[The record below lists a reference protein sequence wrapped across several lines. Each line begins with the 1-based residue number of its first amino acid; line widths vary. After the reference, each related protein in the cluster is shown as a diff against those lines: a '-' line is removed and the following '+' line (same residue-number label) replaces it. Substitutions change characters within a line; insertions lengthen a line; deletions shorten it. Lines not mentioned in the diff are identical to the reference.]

1 MCARFSRP
9 SASSQPF
16 SPTLSPQEQ
25 SPPPASH
32 QPPSRTVGAIR
43 PRQATHL
50 PLACYNSP
58 HWGPPMPAPVPLAGE
73 AVLEV
78 VSPDGARRYARIT
91 QTPFMLGRGVETGN
105 HLQLS
110 DRRISRNCAAV
121 VIEAN
126 RFYLEDRGQRRG
138 LFVNGEK
145 VESRELQDG
154 DDITFGLDDSYEI
167 IFRSA
172 KSSDDD
178 SLPQLLTRMEHITSS
193 EPTGGLIKLKRLL
206 EATSLLHSQLPLDV
220 VLGHMLDH
228 AVSVTDADR
237 GLLLE
242 TDSTGALKVK
252 LARRSGGL
260 RLPPESLTP
269 SQTAIQLAL
278 KHRSPVITED
288 LAQADVDLQAAQS
301 VVAQRLRA
309 VVVIPLF
316 AVSRAKTQ
324 ESMVNI
330 KRGDFLGVLYM
341 DSRRPAA
348 FSKLDR
354 QILDVLAGDAASIL
368 DNARL
373 VERERERQRLEQEIN
388 IARDIQQALLPRD
401 FREYPHLAVTGF
413 NLPCL
418 AVGGDYFDVFPLSD
432 GRTAFLIADVS
443 GKGLG
448 AAILTTMLQGALSGM
463 TLGIDPARLFNHV
476 NRFLCDHSEVGR
488 YATMFFGT
496 LDQDGHLEFI
506 NAGHPSPILIRRG
519 VAEEAFTEGSYP
531 VGLVPEA
538 EYTAVC
544 LKLEPGD
551 TMVLFSDGVTE
562 AMDPAEQLFGVQR
575 LRDVL
580 NGQGQTA
587 LEDLQQL
594 VLQAVENFAR
604 GASQAD
610 DLTLLLVR
618 YRATAA
624 TTDTDPA
631 AISGAAAAAAS
642 S

>member
-1 MCARFSRP
+1 
-9 SASSQPF
+9 
-16 SPTLSPQEQ
+16 
-25 SPPPASH
+25 
-32 QPPSRTVGAIR
+32 
-43 PRQATHL
+43 
-50 PLACYNSP
+50 
-58 HWGPPMPAPVPLAGE
+58 MPDTVPLAGE

-78 VSPDGARRYARIT
+78 ISSDGARRYARIT
-91 QTPFMLGRGVETGN
+91 QSPFMIGRGAETGN

-126 RFYLEDRGQRRG
+126 RFYIEDRGQRRG

-145 VESRELQDG
+145 VESRELQEG
-154 DDITFGLDDSYEI
+154 DSISFGLEDSYEI
-167 IFRSA
+167 IFRSGKNSEA
-172 KSSDDD
+172 D

-193 EPTGGLIKLKRLL
+193 EPTGGGLFKLKRLL
-206 EATSLLHSQLPLDV
+206 EATSLLHSQLPIDV
-220 VLGHMLDH
+220 VLGHMVDH

-242 TDSTGALKVK
+242 ADASGALKVK
-252 LARRSGGL
+252 LARRSGGT

-278 KHRSPVITED
+278 KQHSPVITED
-288 LAQADVDLQAAQS
+288 LAQADVDLQAAES
-301 VVAQRLRA
+301 IVAQRLRA

-316 AVSRAKTQ
+316 AMSRASTQ
-324 ESMVNI
+324 ESMINV
-330 KRGDFLGVLYM
+330 KRGDFLGVLYL

-354 QILDVLAGDAASIL
+354 QILDALAGDAASIL

-373 VERERERQRLEQEIN
+373 VERERERQRMEQEIN

-401 FREYPHLAVTGF
+401 FREFPHLAVTGF

-418 AVGGDYFDVFPLSD
+418 SVGGDYFDVFPLSD

-448 AAILTTMLQGALSGM
+448 AALLTTMLQGALSGM
-463 TLGIDPARLFNHV
+463 TLGTDPARVFDHV
-476 NRFLCDHSEVGR
+476 NRFLCDHSQVGR
-488 YATMFFGT
+488 YATMFFGV
-496 LDQDGHLEFI
+496 LDQQGHLEFI

-538 EYTAVC
+538 EYTSVC

-551 TMVLFSDGVTE
+551 TLVLFSDGVTE
-562 AMDPAEQLFGVQR
+562 AMDPDEQMFGIAR
-575 LRDVL
+575 LKEILTGQLECPLEKIQKCVL
-580 NGQGQTA
+580 
-587 LEDLQQL
+587 E
-594 VLQAVENFAR
+594 AVENFAR
-604 GASQAD
+604 GAHQAD
-610 DLTLLLVR
+610 DLTLLIVR

-624 TTDTDPA
+624 A
-631 AISGAAAAAAS
+631 ANTEADVPLSAS
-642 S
+642 SSASAGASSQG

>member
-1 MCARFSRP
+1 
-9 SASSQPF
+9 
-16 SPTLSPQEQ
+16 
-25 SPPPASH
+25 
-32 QPPSRTVGAIR
+32 
-43 PRQATHL
+43 
-50 PLACYNSP
+50 
-58 HWGPPMPAPVPLAGE
+58 MPDTVPLAGE

-91 QTPFMLGRGVETGN
+91 QTPFMIGRGVETGN

-126 RFYLEDRGQRRG
+126 RFYVEDRGQRRG

-145 VESRELQDG
+145 VDSRELQDG
-154 DDITFGLDDSYEI
+154 DSITFGLDDSYEI
-167 IFRSA
+167 IFRSDKGA
-172 KSSDDD
+172 DSD

-193 EPTGGLIKLKRLL
+193 EPTGGGLIKLKRLL
-206 EATSLLHSQLPLDV
+206 EASALLHSQLPLDEA
-220 VLGHMLDH
+220 LSHMLDH

-242 TDSTGALKVK
+242 RDSADGLKVK
-252 LARRSGGL
+252 LARRNGAL
-260 RLPPESLTP
+260 RLPPESVTP
-269 SQTAIQLAL
+269 SKTAIQLAL
-278 KHRSPVITED
+278 KQESPVITED
-288 LAQADVDLQAAQS
+288 LAQADMDLQAAQS
-301 VVAQRLRA
+301 IVSQRLRA

-316 AVSRAKTQ
+316 AMARANTQ

-330 KRGDFLGVLYM
+330 RRGELLGILYL

-354 QILDVLAGDAASIL
+354 QILDALAADAANIL

-388 IARDIQQALLPRD
+388 IARDIQQGLLPRD
-401 FREYPHLAVTGF
+401 FREYPHLSVTGF

-418 AVGGDYFDVFPLSD
+418 AVGGDYFDVFPLGD

-448 AAILTTMLQGALSGM
+448 AAIVTTMLQGALSGM
-463 TLGIDPARLFNHV
+463 TLGIDPARVFNHV

-488 YATMFFGT
+488 YATVFFGI
-496 LDQDGHLEFI
+496 LDQEGHLEFI

-519 VAEEAFTEGSYP
+519 IAEEAFTEGSYP

-551 TMVLFSDGVTE
+551 TLVLFSDGVTE
-562 AMDPAEQLFGVQR
+562 AMDPSEQMFGITRLKELLTGQLECPLEQLQKC
-575 LRDVL
+575 VL
-580 NGQGQTA
+580 
-587 LEDLQQL
+587 E
-594 VLQAVENFAR
+594 AVETFAR
-604 GASQAD
+604 GAHQAD
-610 DLTLLLVR
+610 DLTLLIVR
-618 YRATAA
+618 YRAAAVAA
-624 TTDTDPA
+624 TTDTDVPLSA
-631 AISGAAAAAAS
+631 SSSSSVSAAAS
-642 S
+642 AASPTVSTPPASPASN

>member
-1 MCARFSRP
+1 
-9 SASSQPF
+9 
-16 SPTLSPQEQ
+16 
-25 SPPPASH
+25 
-32 QPPSRTVGAIR
+32 
-43 PRQATHL
+43 
-50 PLACYNSP
+50 
-58 HWGPPMPAPVPLAGE
+58 MPDTVPLAGE

-91 QTPFMLGRGVETGN
+91 QTPFMIGRGAETGN

-126 RFYLEDRGQRRG
+126 RFYVEDRGQRRG
-138 LFVNGEK
+138 LFVNGER
-145 VESRELQDG
+145 VDSRELQDG
-154 DDITFGLDDSYEI
+154 DSITFGLDDSYEI

-172 KSSDDD
+172 KGADGD

-193 EPTGGLIKLKRLL
+193 EPTGGGLIKLKRLL
-206 EATSLLHSQLPLDV
+206 EATALLHSQLSLDEA
-220 VLGHMLDH
+220 LSHMLDY
-228 AVSVTDADR
+228 AVSVADADR

-242 TDSTGALKVK
+242 KDPAGALKVK
-252 LARRSGGL
+252 LARRSGAL

-278 KHRSPVITED
+278 KQQSPVITED

-301 VVAQRLRA
+301 IVAQRLRA

-316 AVSRAKTQ
+316 AISRANTQ

-330 KRGDFLGVLYM
+330 KRGELLGVLYM

-354 QILDVLAGDAASIL
+354 QILDALAADAANIL

-388 IARDIQQALLPRD
+388 IARDIQQALLPRNFPD
-401 FREYPHLAVTGF
+401 SPHFAVTGINF
-413 NLPCL
+413 PCL
-418 AVGGDYFDVFPLSD
+418 AVGGDYFDVFSLSD

-448 AAILTTMLQGALSGM
+448 AAIVTTMLQGALSAM
-463 TLGIDPARLFNHV
+463 TLGTDPARVFNHV

-488 YATMFFGT
+488 YATVFFGI
-496 LDQDGHLEFI
+496 LDQEGHLEFI
-506 NAGHPSPILIRRG
+506 NAGHPSPFLIRRG

-551 TMVLFSDGVTE
+551 TLVLFSDGVTE
-562 AMDPAEQLFGVQR
+562 AVDPDEQMFGTPR
-575 LRDVL
+575 LKQLLTGQLECPLEHIQKCVL
-580 NGQGQTA
+580 EG
-587 LEDLQQL
+587 
-594 VLQAVENFAR
+594 VENFAR
-604 GASQAD
+604 GAHQAD
-610 DLTLLLVR
+610 DLTLLIVR
-618 YRATAA
+618 YRAAAA
-624 TTDTDPA
+624 TPDTDVP
-631 AISGAAAAAAS
+631 ISASSSSSASAAS
-642 S
+642 G

>member
-1 MCARFSRP
+1 MP
-9 SASSQPF
+9 
-16 SPTLSPQEQ
+16 
-25 SPPPASH
+25 
-32 QPPSRTVGAIR
+32 
-43 PRQATHL
+43 
-50 PLACYNSP
+50 
-58 HWGPPMPAPVPLAGE
+58 WDWPMPDTVPLPGE

-78 VSPDGARRYARIT
+78 VSPDGTRRYARVT
-91 QTPFMLGRGVETGN
+91 QTPFMIGRGAETGN

-126 RFYLEDRGQRRG
+126 RFYVEDRGQRRG

-154 DDITFGLDDSYEI
+154 DAITFGLDDSYEI

-172 KSSDDD
+172 KGSDED
-178 SLPQLLTRMEHITSS
+178 SLPLLLTRMEHITSS
-193 EPTGGLIKLKRLL
+193 APTGGGLLKLKRLL

-242 TDSTGALKVK
+242 TDSASAMKVK

-260 RLPPESLTP
+260 RLPPESLSP

-278 KHRSPVITED
+278 KQQSPVITED

-301 VVAQRLRA
+301 IVAQRLRA
-309 VVVIPLF
+309 VVVIPLY
-316 AVSRAKTQ
+316 ALSRASTQ
-324 ESMVNI
+324 ESMANI
-330 KRGDFLGVLYM
+330 KHGDFLGVLYL

-354 QILDVLAGDAASIL
+354 QILDALAADAASIL

-401 FREYPHLAVTGF
+401 FREYPHLSVTGL

-418 AVGGDYFDVFPLSD
+418 SVGGDYFDVFPLSD

-448 AAILTTMLQGALSGM
+448 AALLTTMLQGALSGM
-463 TLGIDPARLFNHV
+463 TLGTDPARLFNHL

-488 YATMFFGT
+488 YATMFFGI
-496 LDQDGHLEFI
+496 LDQEGHLAYI
-506 NAGHPSPILIRRG
+506 NAGHPSPFLIRG
-519 VAEEAFTEGSYP
+519 GTAEEAFTEGSFP

-538 EYTAVC
+538 QYTAVC

-551 TMVLFSDGVTE
+551 TLVLFSDGVTE
-562 AMDPAEQLFGVQR
+562 AVDPDEQMFGIPRLKELLTGQLECPLEQLQKC
-575 LRDVL
+575 VL
-580 NGQGQTA
+580 
-587 LEDLQQL
+587 E
-594 VLQAVENFAR
+594 AVENFAR
-604 GASQAD
+604 GAHQAD
-610 DLTLLLVR
+610 DLTLLIVR
-618 YRATAA
+618 YRAAAA
-624 TTDTDPA
+624 TSDTDVP
-631 AISGAAAAAAS
+631 ISASPPSSAPAAAS
-642 S
+642 ASG

>member
-1 MCARFSRP
+1 M
-9 SASSQPF
+9 
-16 SPTLSPQEQ
+16 TD
-25 SPPPASH
+25 
-32 QPPSRTVGAIR
+32 TV
-43 PRQATHL
+43 P
-50 PLACYNSP
+50 PLAN
-58 HWGPPMPAPVPLAGE
+58 E

-78 VSPDGARRYARIT
+78 VSPDGARRYVRIT
-91 QTPFMLGRGVETGN
+91 QTPFMIGRGAETGN

-126 RFYLEDRGQRRG
+126 RFYVEDRGQRRG

-154 DDITFGLDDSYEI
+154 DAITFGLEDSYEI
-167 IFRSA
+167 LFRSA
-172 KSSDDD
+172 GSSNDD

-193 EPTGGLIKLKRLL
+193 EPTGGGLFKLKRLL

-242 TDSTGALKVK
+242 SDAAATLKVK

-278 KHRSPVITED
+278 KQESPVITED
-288 LAQADVDLQAAQS
+288 LAQADMDLQAAQS
-301 VVAQRLRA
+301 IVAQRLRA
-309 VVVIPLF
+309 VVVIPLY
-316 AVSRAKTQ
+316 AMSRAKTD
-324 ESMVNI
+324 ESMINI
-330 KRGDFLGVLYM
+330 KRGDFLGVLYL

-354 QILDVLAGDAASIL
+354 QILDALAADAASIL

-373 VERERERQRLEQEIN
+373 VEKERERQRLEEQIN

-401 FREYPHLAVTGF
+401 FREFPHLAVTGF

-418 AVGGDYFDVFPLSD
+418 SVGGDYFDVFPLSD

-448 AAILTTMLQGALSGM
+448 AALLTTMLQGALSGM
-463 TLGIDPARLFNHV
+463 TLGTDPARVFNHV
-476 NRFLCDHSEVGR
+476 NRFLCGHSEVGR
-488 YATMFFGT
+488 YATMFFGI
-496 LDQDGHLEFI
+496 LDQDGHLEYI
-506 NAGHPSPILIRRG
+506 NAGHPSPFLIRHG

-551 TMVLFSDGVTE
+551 TLVLFSDGVTE
-562 AMDPAEQLFGVQR
+562 AMDPDEQLFGVPR
-575 LRDVL
+575 LKQVL
-580 NGQGQTA
+580 TGQTQCP
-587 LEDLQQL
+587 LENIQKC
-594 VLQAVENFAR
+594 VLEAVENFTR
-604 GASQAD
+604 GAHQAD
-610 DLTLLLVR
+610 DVTLLIVR
-618 YRATAA
+618 YQATAA
-624 TTDTDPA
+624 ATTSDTDAPLSA
-631 AISGAAAAAAS
+631 ASSSSASASAAAS
-642 S
+642 SASYPSATSSAPASA

>member
-1 MCARFSRP
+1 
-9 SASSQPF
+9 
-16 SPTLSPQEQ
+16 
-25 SPPPASH
+25 
-32 QPPSRTVGAIR
+32 
-43 PRQATHL
+43 
-50 PLACYNSP
+50 
-58 HWGPPMPAPVPLAGE
+58 MPDTVPLAGE
-73 AVLEV
+73 AVLEF
-78 VSPDGARRYARIT
+78 VSPDGARRFARVT
-91 QTPFMLGRGVETGN
+91 QTPFMIGRGAETGN

-126 RFYLEDRGQRRG
+126 RFYVEDRGQRRG

-145 VESRELQDG
+145 VDSRELRDG
-154 DDITFGLDDSYEI
+154 DSITFGLDDSYEI
-167 IFRSA
+167 IFRSG
-172 KSSDDD
+172 KTSDED
-178 SLPQLLTRMEHITSS
+178 SLPHLLTRMEHITSS
-193 EPTGGLIKLKRLL
+193 EPTSGGGLVKLKRLL

-242 TDSTGALKVK
+242 ADAAGALKVK

-260 RLPPESLTP
+260 RLPPESLSP
-269 SQTAIQLAL
+269 SQTAIKLAL
-278 KHRSPVITED
+278 TQQSPVITED
-288 LAQADVDLQAAQS
+288 LAQADIDLQAAQS

-309 VVVIPLF
+309 VVVIPLY
-316 AVSRAKTQ
+316 AMSRANTQ

-330 KRGDFLGVLYM
+330 KRGDFLGVLYL

-354 QILDVLAGDAASIL
+354 QILDALAADAASIL

-373 VERERERQRLEQEIN
+373 VESERERQRLEEQIN
-388 IARDIQQALLPRD
+388 IARNIQQALLPRD
-401 FREYPHLAVTGF
+401 FREFPHLAVNGY

-418 AVGGDYFDVFPLSD
+418 SVGGDYFDVFPISE

-448 AAILTTMLQGALSGM
+448 AALLTTMLQGALSAM
-463 TLGIDPARLFNHV
+463 TLGTDPARVFNHI
-476 NRFLCDHSEVGR
+476 NRFLCGHAEVGR
-488 YATMFFGT
+488 YATMFFGI
-496 LDQDGHLEFI
+496 LDEDGHLEFI
-506 NAGHPSPILIRRG
+506 NAGHPSTFLIRAG
-519 VAEEAFTEGSYP
+519 VAEEAFTEGSFP

-551 TMVLFSDGVTE
+551 TLVLFSDGVTE
-562 AMDPAEQLFGVQR
+562 AMDPDDRLFGVPR
-575 LRDVL
+575 LKQVL
-580 NGQGQTA
+580 TGLPECP
-587 LEDLQQL
+587 LEQIQKC
-594 VLQAVENFAR
+594 VLESVENFAR
-604 GASQAD
+604 GAHQAD
-610 DLTLLLVR
+610 DLTLLVVR

-624 TTDTDPA
+624 SATTDTDAP
-631 AISGAAAAAAS
+631 SAS
-642 S
+642 SASASASSASD